1 MSFSAIE
8 KINWPQGEADA
19 QTLAYAATQAVTITN
34 MMTILT
40 FAILT
45 GDTTL
50 NLTIDSQVRKGAKL
64 VLKVPATNNA
74 DDLTL
79 GTGIDAPVIVGVA
92 TKTKTQSF
100 TYDGTLFIP
109 DGAAVQ
115 ID

>member
-1 MSFSAIE
+1 MSFTIE
-8 KINWPQGEADA
+8 KINWPQGEADK
-19 QTLAYAATQAVTITN
+19 QDLAYATTQAVTIKN
-34 MMTILT
+34 MMTILS

-50 NLTIDSQVRKGAKL
+50 NLTIDSQVRKGARL
-64 VLKVPATNNA
+64 LLKVPATNNA

-92 TKTKTQSF
+92 GKTKTQEF
-100 TYDGTLFIP
+100 VYDGSLFVP
-109 DGAAVQ
+109 AGAIVQ

>member
-1 MSFSAIE
+1 MEVE
-8 KINWPQGEADA
+8 KINWPQGEADK
-19 QTLAYAATQAVTITN
+19 QDLAYLATQEVTIRN
-34 MMTILT
+34 MMTILN

-50 NLTIDSQVRKGAKL
+50 NLTIDSQVRKGARL
-64 VLKVPATNNA
+64 LLKVPATASA

-92 TKTKTQSF
+92 GKTKTQEF
-100 TYDGTLFIP
+100 VYDGTRFVP
-109 DGAAVQ
+109 AGAVVQ